1 MYDLVNLPKN
11 ELSIIIEKTSEAKNL
26 SPAIIEKD
34 LWVCTILDY
43 LFTKSPWKDN
53 LAFKGGTSLSKAFN
67 LIERFSEDIDL
78 ILDWRVI
85 GYETKEPLA
94 ERSNTK
100 QDKINKEFDAK
111 TEEFLKTTFIPK
123 LKEDLANLI
132 NRDLNIGYEDEAI
145 IVGYG
150 NDYLDESVLRAIR
163 LEIGAKAAWTPTET
177 AKIKPYI
184 TEVYPEQFGDA
195 SVSVRTT
202 TPERTFWEKATIL
215 HHEANRPDDLPV
227 PPRFSRHYYDIY
239 RMARLGILDRA
250 LGQSDLL
257 EQVADFKVKFYPRKW
272 ARYDL
277 ARIGTLKLVP
287 SDVHKEALRRD
298 YAKMASMI
306 YGERPDFDELM
317 ASIAEIEK
325 RINTSRG

>member
-1 MYDLVNLPKN
+1 MFDLVNLDKN
-11 ELSIIIEKTSEAKNL
+11 SLNDVITNTAIRKNL

-34 LWVCTILDY
+34 LLVCAILNY
-43 LFTKSPWKDN
+43 LFTECPWKDN

-78 ILDWRVI
+78 ILDWRIV

-100 QDKINKEFDAK
+100 QDALNKEFDVK
-111 TEEFLKTTFIPK
+111 TEEFLKSTFIPK
-123 LKEDLANLI
+123 LKEDLKSLI
-132 NRDLNIGYEDEAI
+132 NRSLDISYENETI
-145 IVGYG
+145 IIGYG
-150 NDYLDESVLRAIR
+150 NDYADESILHVIR
-163 LEIGAKAAWTPTET
+163 LEIGAKAAWTPAEAVT
-177 AKIKPYI
+177 IRPYI
-184 TEVYPEQFGDA
+184 AEVYPEQFGNA

-227 PPRFSRHYYDIY
+227 PPRFSRHYYDVY
-239 RMARLGILDRA
+239 RMAKLGILDRA
-250 LGQSDLL
+250 LEQSDLL
-257 EQVADFKVKFYPRKW
+257 EQVADFKAKFYPRKW
-272 ARYDL
+272 AQYDL

-287 SDVHKEALRRD
+287 SEIHKEALKRD

-317 ASIAEIEK
+317 AEIAKIESK
-325 RINTSRG
+325 INSK

>member
-1 MYDLVNLPKN
+1 MFDLVNLDKN
-11 ELSIIIEKTSEAKNL
+11 SLNDVITNTAIRKNL

-34 LWVCTILDY
+34 LLVCAILNY
-43 LFTKSPWKDN
+43 LFTECPWKDN

-78 ILDWRVI
+78 ILDWRIV

-100 QDKINKEFDAK
+100 QDALNKEFDVK
-111 TEEFLKTTFIPK
+111 TEEFLKSTFIPK
-123 LKEDLANLI
+123 LKEDLKSLI
-132 NRDLNIGYEDEAI
+132 NRSLDISYENETI
-145 IVGYG
+145 IIGYG
-150 NDYLDESVLRAIR
+150 NDYADESILHVIR
-163 LEIGAKAAWTPTET
+163 LEIGAKAAWTPTEAVT
-177 AKIKPYI
+177 IRPYI
-184 TEVYPEQFGDA
+184 AEVYPEQFGNA

-227 PPRFSRHYYDIY
+227 QPRFSRHYYDVY
-239 RMARLGILDRA
+239 RMAKLGILDRA
-250 LGQSDLL
+250 LEQSDLL
-257 EQVADFKVKFYPRKW
+257 EQVADFKAKFYPRKW
-272 ARYDL
+272 AQYDL

-287 SDVHKEALRRD
+287 SEIHKEALKRD

-317 ASIAEIEK
+317 AEIAKIESK
-325 RINTSRG
+325 INSK

>member
-1 MYDLVNLPKN
+1 MFDLVNLDKN
-11 ELSIIIEKTSEAKNL
+11 SLNDVITNTAIRKNL

-34 LWVCTILDY
+34 LLVCAILNY
-43 LFTKSPWKDN
+43 LFTECPWKDN

-78 ILDWRVI
+78 ILDWRIV

-100 QDKINKEFDAK
+100 QDALNKEFDVK
-111 TEEFLKTTFIPK
+111 TEEFLKSTFIPK
-123 LKEDLANLI
+123 LKEDLKSLI
-132 NRDLNIGYEDEAI
+132 NRSLDISYENETI
-145 IVGYG
+145 IIGYG
-150 NDYLDESVLRAIR
+150 NDYADESILHVIR
-163 LEIGAKAAWTPTET
+163 LEIGAKAAWTPTEAVT
-177 AKIKPYI
+177 IRPYI
-184 TEVYPEQFGDA
+184 AEVYPEQFGNA

-227 PPRFSRHYYDIY
+227 PPRFSRHYYDVY
-239 RMARLGILDRA
+239 RMAKLGILDRA
-250 LGQSDLL
+250 LEQSDLL
-257 EQVADFKVKFYPRKW
+257 EQVADFKAKFYPRKW
-272 ARYDL
+272 AQYDL

-287 SDVHKEALRRD
+287 SEIHKEALKRD

-306 YGERPDFDELM
+306 YGERPDCDELM
-317 ASIAEIEK
+317 AEIAKIESK
-325 RINTSRG
+325 INSK

>member
-1 MYDLVNLPKN
+1 MFDLVNLDKN
-11 ELSIIIEKTSEAKNL
+11 SLKGVITNAAIRKNL

-34 LWVCTILDY
+34 LLVCVILGY
-43 LFTKSPWKDN
+43 LFTECPWKDN

-85 GYETKEPLA
+85 GYGTKEPLA

-100 QDKINKEFDAK
+100 QDALNKEFDAK
-111 TEEFLKTTFIPK
+111 TEEFLKSTFIPK

-132 NRDLNIGYEDEAI
+132 NRNLDINYENEAI
-145 IVGYG
+145 IIGYG
-150 NDYLDESVLRAIR
+150 NDYTDNSILHVVR
-163 LEIGAKAAWTPTET
+163 LEIGAKAAWTPTEAAT
-177 AKIKPYI
+177 IRPYI
-184 TEVYPEQFGDA
+184 TEAYPEQFGDA

-227 PPRFSRHYYDIY
+227 PPRFSRHYYDVY
-239 RMARLGILDRA
+239 RMAKLGILDRA
-250 LGQSDLL
+250 LEQADLL
-257 EQVADFKVKFYPRKW
+257 EQVADFKAKFYPRKW

-287 SDVHKEALRRD
+287 SKIHKEALKRD

-306 YGERPDFDELM
+306 YGEHPDFDDLM
-317 ASIAEIEK
+317 TEIAKIEVK
-325 RINTSRG
+325 INGK